1 RDPERGT
8 TRETTRETDWRQE
21 RNFRY
26 TYGVRR
32 DPHYQT
38 NTQRTNSS
46 QARPSAKA
54 RLSFSRESVAATPQ
68 GGLKPRNSNGL
79 QRNEWRPVS
88 QTGPNSKSI
97 NSHVSHTPSPRPQR
111 EGKSLQ
117 LSGTPR
123 GNQNSNE
130 GSGHSRSKGSTLN
143 RLSLPTERIPLLQD
157 GVANAESGR
166 LQEVDIPYLEET
178 IPELA
183 LQSGEKSLPSSSRN
197 PPLVN
202 LEQYDPSQDRSPIRT
217 LSEDRL
223 HVSLRL
229 APLRDEEID
238 EEIEEKSLGPR
249 ESTVM
254 KRLASTITRTDK
266 GKGVVPPQV
275 KKRVCQS
282 PAQGVSLK
290 RRRITKS
297 QNTPRKKLLQDAIS
311 SKSTYRP
318 PHRTNTRPMSERTPT
333 PKWLRLELGADPLA
347 SSYKTW
353 KLAPTSLTPNT
364 QSCDSMEALLKA
376 CHQMTALPPTGL
388 TMPLHP
394 WIMWVL
400 WTSRNQFSF
409 EDKSFSESEMIL
421 KAIKLAKEWQSA
433 QPLPASSSVSS
444 KDYQLSNKDQ
454 SPLQ

>member
-1 RDPERGT
+1 MDQMTQIWKGKCSAKCQDFMAGSPSGNN
-8 TRETTRETDWRQE
+8 WRQE

-311 SKSTYRP
+311 SSATLMRRQGTSQPRANIIP
-318 PHRTNTRPMSERTPT
+318 P
-333 PKWLRLELGADPLA
+333 
-347 SSYKTW
+347 
-353 KLAPTSLTPNT
+353 
-364 QSCDSMEALLKA
+364 
-376 CHQMTALPPTGL
+376 
-388 TMPLHP
+388 
-394 WIMWVL
+394 
-400 WTSRNQFSF
+400 
-409 EDKSFSESEMIL
+409 
-421 KAIKLAKEWQSA
+421 
-433 QPLPASSSVSS
+433 S
-444 KDYQLSNKDQ
+444 KRK
-454 SPLQ
+454 